1 MSVNNKILSMQ
12 FVGSETY
19 DRKLILPVGVTLLG
33 EKGAGSIKSL
43 SFSFYDT
50 DTQRR
55 SVLHNVPYI
64 PHDPYSANAIETMIG
79 EAHETWLTKVRQQG
93 KKKVMT
99 TDQRKEAGKIL
110 NEIRT
115 NKLKRSQNTT
125 GKIYFGGIASD
136 RKKLNR
142 ELKRKER
149 ANR

>member
-1 MSVNNKILSMQ
+1 MQ

-50 DTQRR
+50 VTERR

-64 PHDPYSANAIETMIG
+64 PNDAYSANAIETMIG
-79 EAHETWLTKVRQQG
+79 EAHETWLAKVREQG

-99 TDQRKEAGKIL
+99 VDQKKQAGKIL

-115 NKLKRSQNTT
+115 NKLKRQESTT
-125 GKIYFGGIASD
+125 GKIYFEGIASD
-136 RKKLNR
+136 RRKLNR
-142 ELKRKER
+142 EIKRKAR
-149 ANR
+149 TNQR

>member
-1 MSVNNKILSMQ
+1 MQ

-19 DRKLILPVGVTLLG
+19 DRRLILPVGVTLLG

-50 DTQRR
+50 VTERR

-64 PHDPYSANAIETMIG
+64 PNDAYSANAIETMIG
-79 EAHETWLTKVRQQG
+79 EAHETWLAKVRQQG
-93 KKKVMT
+93 KKKVMNV
-99 TDQRKEAGKIL
+99 QQKKEVGKIL

-115 NKLKRSQNTT
+115 NKLKRKESTT
-125 GKIYFGGIASD
+125 GKIYFEGIASD

-142 ELKRKER
+142 ELKRKAR
-149 ANR
+149 TSQR

>member
-1 MSVNNKILSMQ
+1 MQ

-19 DRKLILPVGVTLLG
+19 DRRLILPLGVTLLG

-43 SFSFYDT
+43 SFSFYDSVT
-50 DTQRR
+50 ERR

-64 PHDPYSANAIETMIG
+64 PNDPYSANAIETMIG
-79 EAHETWLTKVRQQG
+79 EAHETWLTRVREQG
-93 KKKVMT
+93 KKKAMN
-99 TDQRKEAGKIL
+99 KEQKKEVGKIL

-115 NKLKRSQNTT
+115 NKLKRSENTT

-142 ELKRKER
+142 ELKRKAR
-149 ANR
+149 TSQR

>member
-1 MSVNNKILSMQ
+1 MQ

-19 DRKLILPVGVTLLG
+19 DRRLILPVGVTLLG

-50 DTQRR
+50 VTERR

-64 PHDPYSANAIETMIG
+64 PNDAYSANAIETMIG
-79 EAHETWLTKVRQQG
+79 EAHETWLAKVREQG
-93 KKKVMT
+93 KKKVMN
-99 TDQRKEAGKIL
+99 KEQKKEVGKIL

-115 NKLKRSQNTT
+115 NKLKRKENTT
-125 GKIYFGGIASD
+125 GKIYFEGIASD

-142 ELKRKER
+142 EFKRKAR
-149 ANR
+149 TNQR

>member
-1 MSVNNKILSMQ
+1 MQ

-19 DRKLILPVGVTLLG
+19 DRRLILPVGVTLLG

-50 DTQRR
+50 VTERR

-64 PHDPYSANAIETMIG
+64 PNDAYSANAIETMIG
-79 EAHETWLTKVRQQG
+79 EAHETWLAKVRQQG

-99 TDQRKEAGKIL
+99 VDQKKQAGKIL

-115 NKLKRSQNTT
+115 NKLKRQESTT
-125 GKIYFGGIASD
+125 GKIYFEGIASD

-142 ELKRKER
+142 EFKRKAR
-149 ANR
+149 TNQR